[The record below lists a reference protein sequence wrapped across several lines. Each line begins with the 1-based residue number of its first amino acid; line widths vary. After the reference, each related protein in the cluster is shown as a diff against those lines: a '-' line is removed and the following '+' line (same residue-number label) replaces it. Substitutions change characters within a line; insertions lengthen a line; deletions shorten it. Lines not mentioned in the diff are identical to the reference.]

1 MGRAGP
7 TRCIDAQACA
17 CATPGGSPSLPPFA
31 FAAARGCTAQQLD
44 ECHQI
49 SRTLRSEN
57 AALKDQLLTAQAQNR
72 DYADRAVDD
81 SRRLATQDQV
91 IERLEKSVQ
100 GYQDERAQLES
111 AFQQLASS
119 LGEPRALANSRPS
132 AVSPAASANEKQP
145 PQSSRRKAQD
155 RGDEDQSGPAQ

>member
-7 TRCIDAQACA
+7 TRCIDAQASHAHRPVDRLRCH
-17 CATPGGSPSLPPFA
+17 PLPLRRLRVAPRA
-31 FAAARGCTAQQLD
+31 QLD

-100 GYQDERAQLES
+100 GYQDERARLES

-132 AVSPAASANEKQP
+132 AGLARRKRQRKATTPIEPTQSAR
-145 PQSSRRKAQD
+145 SRR
-155 RGDEDQSGPAQ
+155 